1 MIERKPTSA
10 ELQAQKAFKP
20 AQAATTDYE
29 KAQRA
34 FNDNRERLKAERLMR
49 EAANKGDGESSS

>member
-1 MIERKPTSA
+1 MFERKPTSA

-20 AQAATTDYE
+20 AEKPASNDYD

-34 FNDNRERLKAERLMR
+34 FQENRERLKAERLVR
-49 EAANKGDGESSS
+49 EAAGNKNDR